1 MSAKT
6 SVTHRFERLVAS
18 GVTLVDFGANWCD
31 PCRAQAPIIRTL
43 KKNFSSMAQI
53 KIIDIEKNCEIAH
66 QLGIQSIPTIIIY
79 QNGREVK
86 RFIGL
91 QSGETLGRALKQ
103 LV

>member
-1 MSAKT
+1 MSANR
-6 SVTHRFERLVAS
+6 SMTHRFKRLVAS
-18 GVTLVDFGANWCD
+18 GITLVDFGASWCD
-31 PCRAQAPIIRTL
+31 PCRAQAPIVKAL
-43 KKNFSSMAQI
+43 KKNFSSVAQI
-53 KIIDIEKNCEIAH
+53 KVIDIEKNRDIAY